1 MIVRSV
7 VIAIAALA
15 ATGPTLAAPA
25 KSSPPAKPARLV
37 SVTAAPNA
45 VVLNGADA
53 EAGIVVTGV
62 YSDGSLRDLTRT
74 AAYRLARAGVVALT
88 DDSGRRVLRP
98 KSDGVTTLAVSA
110 PGTMPVA
117 VRVEVRNAAVERPI
131 SFRND
136 VVPALT
142 KAGCSQG
149 VCHGTPTGKG
159 GFRLSLQ
166 GYNPEMDYEVIA
178 HEGGARRVNRSD
190 PGHSLLLLKPLAE
203 VPHGGGKRLSAEMPE
218 FRILS
223 RWIAEGMRDDPP
235 GAPAL
240 EKVELI
246 PGRRTLNLPG
256 AKQQIA
262 AVARFSDGSVRD
274 VTSLAKLTTSD
285 EDTATVTRE
294 GVVEGLKR
302 GDVAVLCRYQTAM
315 VSLRLTLL
323 QDVPGFRWTSPAPAT
338 YIDRHVFERLKLFKI
353 PASALSSD
361 SEFARRA
368 YLDAC
373 GILPTAE
380 EARAFL
386 ADPSPEK
393 RSKLIAALTQRPEFA
408 ELWAVKWADV
418 LRVQDETMGGEGAQ
432 VFYRW
437 IRESLAANKP
447 MDQFAREILT
457 ASGPT
462 RQHPPANFYR
472 AITGAE
478 DLSTATAQLFLGVRM
493 GCAKCH
499 NHPFERW
506 TQDEYYELAAFFAQ
520 VRQVDGRR
528 SREATIELDPNGEE
542 THLRTGK
549 VVRTKLL
556 GAAYVD
562 VPKGRDRRTVLAE
575 WMTRKD
581 NPFFA
586 RAMVNRVW
594 ANLLG
599 RGIVEP
605 VDDFRDSNP
614 PVNDALLDAL
624 AKDFVAHG
632 FDLRY
637 LVRTIMGSRTYQLSA
652 RPQPLNR
659 HDDLYYSH
667 ALPRMLTA
675 EQLADAIS
683 RVTGVPDQYEGYP
696 KGTRA
701 MQVAGTQARTPFL
714 KTFGRPDRNLSCECE
729 REKDPNLFQALT
741 LITDREIDRKL
752 NEGTGRIAV
761 LAEAKKP
768 DAEVLEELYL
778 AAFSRLP
785 TARERKEWLAYFARA
800 GSRKQA
806 LQDLGWVLINSKEFL
821 FRH

>member
-1 MIVRSV
+1 MRFRPLA
-7 VIAIAALA
+7 IAIAGMLVGSPA
-15 ATGPTLAAPA
+15 AASPGGPTAARPAPRLASLAVAPG
-25 KSSPPAKPARLV
+25 SISLDG
-37 SVTAAPNA
+37 SQ
-45 VVLNGADA
+45 A
-53 EAGIVVTGV
+53 EAGIVITGA
-62 YSDGSLRDLTRT
+62 YSDGTIRDLTRV
-74 AAYRLARAGVVALT
+74 ASYRLSRAGVAVLA
-88 DDSGRRVLRP
+88 DDSGRKVVRP
-98 KSDGVTTLAVSA
+98 RSDGQAALTVSVPGAAPVT
-110 PGTMPVA
+110 
-117 VRVEVRNAAVERPI
+117 VRVEVRNARVERPV

-178 HEGGARRVNRSD
+178 REGGARRVNRSD

-203 VPHGGGKRLSAEMPE
+203 VPHGGGKRLSPEMPE
-218 FRILS
+218 FRVLS
-223 RWIAEGMRDDPP
+223 RWIAEGMHDDPP
-235 GAPAL
+235 GAPTL
-240 EKVELI
+240 ENVELI
-246 PGRRTLNLPG
+246 PGRRTLKLPG

-262 AVARFSDGSVRD
+262 ALARFSDGSVRD

-285 EDTATVTRE
+285 EEAAIVSRE
-294 GVVEGLKR
+294 GLVEGLKR

-323 QDVPGFRWTSPAPAT
+323 KDVPGFQWSGPAPAT

-361 SEFARRA
+361 SEFVRRA

-380 EARAFL
+380 EARVFL
-386 ADPSPEK
+386 ADTSPDK
-393 RSKLIAALTQRPEFA
+393 RAKLIAALTQRPEFA
-408 ELWAVKWADV
+408 EFWAVKWADV
-418 LRVQDETMGGEGAQ
+418 LRVQDETMGGEGAK

-457 ASGPT
+457 ASGT
-462 RQHPPANFYR
+462 TLQHPPANFYR
-472 AITGAE
+472 AITGPE

-520 VRQVDGRR
+520 VRHTEGRR
-528 SREATIELDPNGEE
+528 SREASIDLDPNGEE

-549 VVRTKLL
+549 VVRTRLL

-562 VPKGRDRRTVLAE
+562 VPKGRDRRTILAE

-614 PVNDALLDAL
+614 PVNDGLLDAL
-624 AKDFVAHG
+624 ARDFVAHG

-637 LVRTIMGSRTYQLSA
+637 LVRTTMASRTYQLSA

-659 HDDLYYSH
+659 DDDLYFSH

-683 RVTGVPDQYEGYP
+683 GVTGVPDQYDGYA

-752 NEGTGRIAV
+752 HDGAGRIAA
-761 LAEAKKP
+761 LAESKKP

-778 AAFSRLP
+778 AAFARLP
-785 TARERKEWLAYFARA
+785 TARERKEWLAYLAKA

-806 LQDLGWVLINSKEFL
+806 LEDLGWVLINSKEFL